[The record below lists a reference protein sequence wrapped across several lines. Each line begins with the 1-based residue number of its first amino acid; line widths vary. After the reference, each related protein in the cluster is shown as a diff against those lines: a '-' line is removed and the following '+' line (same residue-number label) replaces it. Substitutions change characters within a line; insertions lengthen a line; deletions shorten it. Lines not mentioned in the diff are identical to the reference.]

1 MKTGGVAWRARPYSF
16 LCFCE
21 LDREKGRR
29 REPRV
34 GKWETWFWFSTSPSG
49 AKPGGGNV
57 GISRCW
63 RDFQGPV
70 GSVGNLLL
78 VFHSPHGPAIPT
90 ARLRPRWGS
99 GKPEPGFPLPH
110 AGLATT
116 TFFSIQLTKTQK
128 GVRPGT
134 PGHTSG
140 FHAHSALEPSCSF
153 MLILRLENALFT
165 TGLTARGSR

>member
-78 VFHSPHGPAIPT
+78 VFHSSHGPAISTTLGWLQKVRGGMGDSDLHRRTPQGRLDLRRDLSRT
-90 ARLRPRWGS
+90 AGRGLYHRPADWLDHDGGR
-99 GKPEPGFPLPH
+99 
-110 AGLATT
+110 
-116 TFFSIQLTKTQK
+116 
-128 GVRPGT
+128 R
-134 PGHTSG
+134 
-140 FHAHSALEPSCSF
+140 
-153 MLILRLENALFT
+153 
-165 TGLTARGSR
+165 

>member
-78 VFHSPHGPAIPT
+78 VFHFPLLGEAWRWECGNLAVL
-90 ARLRPRWGS
+90 ARFPRAGGEC
-99 GKPEPGFPLPH
+99 GKPALGFPLSPWARH
-110 AGLATT
+110 FHHPWLA
-116 TFFSIQLTKTQK
+116 SK
-128 GVRPGT
+128 
-134 PGHTSG
+134 S
-140 FHAHSALEPSCSF
+140 
-153 MLILRLENALFT
+153 
-165 TGLTARGSR
+165 ARGNG

>member
-34 GKWETWFWFSTSPSG
+34 GKWESWFWFSTSPSG

-63 RDFQGPV
+63 RDFQLPFWPGGIWGCCQNSQGRV
-70 GSVGNLLL
+70 GIVENLLL
-78 VFHSPHGPAIPT
+78 VFLPPHGPAIST
-90 ARLRPRWGS
+90 ALGWLQKVRGGMGDSDLHRRNS
-99 GKPEPGFPLPH
+99 
-110 AGLATT
+110 LA
-116 TFFSIQLTKTQK
+116 F
-128 GVRPGT
+128 
-134 PGHTSG
+134 
-140 FHAHSALEPSCSF
+140 AALDRKS
-153 MLILRLENALFT
+153 T
-165 TGLTARGSR
+165 